1 MPEANKVV
9 AATVTKAIESVKPAA
24 TPATKTVKV
33 ADIVG
38 PMDDAEVVDGIN
50 ALLAE
55 WSEQN
60 QGVAKVDLQLGA
72 FRTIL
77 QTARIPAE

>member
-1 MPEANKVV
+1 MPEATKP
-9 AATVTKAIESVKPAA
+9 VTKPVEPVKTVE
-24 TPATKTVKV
+24 TPAVKTAKV

-38 PMDDAEVVDGIN
+38 PMDDAEVVAGIN

>member
-1 MPEANKVV
+1 MPEVTK
-9 AATVTKAIESVKPAA
+9 TVTKPVEPVKTVETPAVKPA
-24 TPATKTVKV
+24 KV

>member
-1 MPEANKVV
+1 MPEVTK
-9 AATVTKAIESVKPAA
+9 TVTKPAEPVKAAETPAVKPA
-24 TPATKTVKV
+24 KV
-33 ADIVG
+33 VDTVG
-38 PMDDAEVVDGIN
+38 PMDDADAAEAIN
-50 ALLAE
+50 AVLNE
-55 WSEQN
+55 WAAQN

>member
-1 MPEANKVV
+1 MPEVTK
-9 AATVTKAIESVKPAA
+9 TVTKPVEPVKTVE
-24 TPATKTVKV
+24 TPAVKTAKV
-33 ADIVG
+33 VDTVG
-38 PMDDAEVVDGIN
+38 PMDDTDAAEAIMAVLN
-50 ALLAE
+50 E
-55 WSEQN
+55 WAAQN

>member
-1 MPEANKVV
+1 MPEVTK
-9 AATVTKAIESVKPAA
+9 TVTKPVEPVKTGETPAVKPA
-24 TPATKTVKV
+24 KV
-33 ADIVG
+33 VDVVG
-38 PMDDAEVVDGIN
+38 PMDDAD
-50 ALLAE
+50 AAE
-55 WSEQN
+55 AIMAVLNEWAAQN